1 MSVGLESRTQILPN
15 PSIPTKVPGVFG
27 PDYSFADS
35 IPLPSE
41 VGVRDGDDVQSVID
55 AAKGAA
61 FYIDTIGFG
70 KSSSRLTAGMPLKPL
85 GVNTFMRTGFVCSNG
100 ADMWM
105 YNAGIPK
112 GNALGKRLA
121 DGLEGAGFPPMK
133 GLAPGIL
140 EDVQSALD
148 PTPLMSAIFGTGN
161 PMCVYKEERV
171 GDQDN
176 KIQNSATNAY
186 YVENPETVY
195 YKGGVPYQRRWV
207 YAADLTSDAYK
218 NTPKTFCPDGS
229 AVADHKDTDCL
240 KPIVSTAAFQDYSS
254 NRRDAK
260 ELLRMIGAASLTL
273 LSIVLVHRCI
283 KK

>member
-1 MSVGLESRTQILPN
+1 MSVGLESRTQILPQ
-15 PSIPTKVPGVFG
+15 PSIPAKVPGIFG

-35 IPLPSE
+35 IPLPGDI
-41 VGVRDGDDVQSVID
+41 GVRDGNDIQSVID

-70 KSSSRLTAGMPLKPL
+70 GSSSSLTRGMPLKPI

-105 YNAGIPK
+105 YNAGIPT

-121 DGLEGAGFPPMK
+121 DGLQSAGFPAMK

-148 PTPLMSAIFGTGN
+148 PAPLMSAIFGSGN
-161 PMCVYKEERV
+161 PMCVYKEEQV
-171 GDQDN
+171 GDQDH
-176 KIQNSATNAY
+176 KILNPATNRY

-195 YKGGVPYQRRWV
+195 YRDGVPYQKRWV
-207 YAADLTSDAYK
+207 YYDDLTSDAYK
-218 NTPKTFCPDGS
+218 KSPKTFCPDGT
-229 AVADHKDTDCL
+229 AVANHRDTDCL
-240 KPIVSTAAFQDYSS
+240 KEIVSTSGFKNYSTS
-254 NRRDAK
+254 DAS

-273 LSIVLVHRCI
+273 LSVVLLHRCF